1 MLGLQYSEKA
11 LNHWT
16 KWRSKMVADL
26 RKQGLLDQEV
36 QRASQIAAEQV
47 ALLMKGGMQKFE
59 AEEIVLPDVILLP
72 PEA

>member
-11 LNHWT
+11 LHHWT
-16 KWRSKMVADL
+16 KWRPKMVADL

-36 QRASQIAAEQV
+36 QRASRIAAEQV
-47 ALLMKGGMQKFE
+47 ALLMEGGMQKFE

-72 PEA
+72 PEE

>member
-11 LNHWT
+11 LNHWI
-16 KWRSKMVADL
+16 KWRPKMVADL

-47 ALLMKGGMQKFE
+47 TRLMRGGMQKFE

>member
-16 KWRSKMVADL
+16 KWRPKMVADL

-36 QRASQIAAEQV
+36 QRASKIAADQV
-47 ALLMKGGMQKFE
+47 ALLMEGGMQKFE

-72 PEA
+72 PEE

>member
-1 MLGLQYSEKA
+1 MLGLQYTEMA
-11 LNHWT
+11 LSHWRQ
-16 KWRSKMVADL
+16 WRPKMVADL

-36 QRASQIAAEQV
+36 QRASKIAADQV
-47 ALLMKGGMQKFE
+47 ALLMEGGMQKFE